1 MKKNEGMSEQL
12 MAKKSI
18 CDLSTRRAEGAQA
31 GEVRSTIN
39 LPTLEGD
46 TQIYLGQT
54 IVAII
59 RLNIENDCVYSSKMQ
74 HGFKVELMASVLAE
88 LNISLDDIAKV
99 YQDRKVI
106 EE

>member
-1 MKKNEGMSEQL
+1 M
-12 MAKKSI
+12 
-18 CDLSTRRAEGAQA
+18 STRRAEGTQA

-59 RLNIENDCVYSSKMQ
+59 RLNIENDCVYTSKMQ

-88 LNISLDDIAKV
+88 LNISIDDIAKV